1 MHIFDTSGLALFS
14 EVRTEFY
21 RDCHGLLL
29 VLDVTRRDSF
39 GVANN
44 IVNRP
49 AGEWLEATETV
60 SQYHA
65 PSLNH
70 KPLSATLMLLNC
82 LRDSLGEWVREI
94 RLELARY
101 RTDPYLL

>member
-44 IVNRP
+44 ILTRP
-49 AGEWLEATETV
+49 A
-60 SQYHA
+60 
-65 PSLNH
+65 
-70 KPLSATLMLLNC
+70 
-82 LRDSLGEWVREI
+82 RE
-94 RLELARY
+94 
-101 RTDPYLL
+101 